1 MFIGRLAHLRR
12 LEHDFRQLTES
23 LLLLLNQELGVT
35 DNVDKQDM
43 PDLEFFVWRVLRRHD
58 ATYLDA
64 VGVSETI
71 VRRRPTQLAL
81 NHDSRMRF
89 DHDLARKSA
98 CVTASRG
105 IAHHLMWEYVGAHF

>member
-23 LLLLLNQELGVT
+23 LLMLLNQELGLN

-43 PDLEFFVWRVLRRHD
+43 PDLEFFVWRILRRHD

-64 VGVSETI
+64 VGVA
-71 VRRRPTQLAL
+71 RQLCDEDPPSW
-81 NHDSRMRF
+81 H
-89 DHDLARKSA
+89 
-98 CVTASRG
+98 
-105 IAHHLMWEYVGAHF
+105 